1 MIENILLIEDDITLG
16 LMLKTWL
23 TKKGFTVRSVISIMD
38 AKKQLKD
45 GYIPELVLSDLRL
58 PDDSGI
64 SFLKWMKEDFPD
76 VIFIMI
82 TGYAE
87 IQTAVESIK
96 SGAYDYIAKPLNPEE
111 LLKKIKQASQN
122 KEMSKTKKETKTD
135 TIDFVKG
142 KSSDY
147 KKMYD
152 YVDLVAPT
160 GLSVLIQGQSGVGK
174 EHIARLIHEKSDRQ
188 KGPFVAVDCG
198 VLSKELAASDLF
210 GHLKGSFTGAINNKT
225 GHFFEANKGTLFLDE
240 IGNLPL
246 DIQVQLLRVLQEK
259 VIKPVGSTRE
269 ISVDIRLI
277 TATNE
282 DLEQALVGGTF
293 RTDLYHR
300 INEFLIYI
308 PTLQECK
315 EDIPLYAHHF
325 LELSNKQLNKKV
337 IGFDPQT
344 LEVLKAYSWPGNIRE
359 IKNVVNR
366 MVLICQQQYITRDL
380 LPENIAGKFQDLFE
394 KSDSPLSKKNGSEKD
409 RILEALKA
417 TNNNKSKAA
426 TLLEMDRKTLYNK
439 IKTYGIED

>member
-1 MIENILLIEDDITLG
+1 MIENILIIEDDITLG

-23 TKKGFTVRSVISIMD
+23 TKKGFNVKSVINIMD
-38 AKKQLKD
+38 AKKQLKE

-111 LLKKIKQASQN
+111 LLKKIQQASQN
-122 KEMSKTKKETKTD
+122 KEMSKTKKEIRTD
-135 TIDFVKG
+135 SLDFVKG
-142 KSSDY
+142 KSSEY
-147 KKMYD
+147 KKLYE
-152 YVDLVAPT
+152 YVDLVSPT

-174 EHIARLIHEKSDRQ
+174 EHIARLIHEKSDRA

-240 IGNLPL
+240 IGNLTT

-269 ISVDIRLI
+269 IPVDIRLI

-282 DLEQALVGGTF
+282 DLEQALGAGTF

-300 INEFLIYI
+300 INEFLLYI
-308 PTLQECK
+308 PTLSECK

-325 LELSNKQLNKKV
+325 LELSNKQLNKKI
-337 IGFDPQT
+337 IGFDPKT
-344 LEVLKAYSWPGNIRE
+344 LEILKAYSWPGNIRE
-359 IKNVVNR
+359 LKNIVNR
-366 MVLICQQQYITRDL
+366 MVLICQKQYISPDL
-380 LPENIAGKFQDLFE
+380 LPENISGKFQNLLE
-394 KSDSPLSKKNGSEKD
+394 KSDSSLSLKNGDEKT
-409 RILEALKA
+409 RIIEALKV

-426 TLLEMDRKTLYNK
+426 TLLEIDRKTLYNK
-439 IKTYGIED
+439 IKAYGIED

>member
-1 MIENILLIEDDITLG
+1 MIENVLIIEDDITLG

-23 TKKGFTVRSVISIMD
+23 TKKGYTVRNVISIMD
-38 AKKQLKD
+38 AKKQLRD
-45 GYIPELVLSDLRL
+45 GYTPDLVLSDLRL

-64 SFLKWMKEDFPD
+64 SFLKWVKEDYPD
-76 VIFIMI
+76 IVFIMI

-96 SGAYDYIAKPLNPEE
+96 SGAYDYIAKPLNPDE
-111 LLKKIKQASQN
+111 LLRKIKQASQN

-135 TIDFVKG
+135 FLDFVKG
-142 KSSDY
+142 KSSEY
-147 KKMYD
+147 KKLYD

-160 GLSVLIQGQSGVGK
+160 GLSVLIQGKSGVGK
-174 EHIARLIHEKSDRQ
+174 EHIARLIHEKSDRK

-210 GHLKGSFTGAINNKT
+210 GHLKGSFTGAIQNKN
-225 GHFFEANKGTLFLDE
+225 GHFFEAHKGTLFLDE

-269 ISVDIRLI
+269 IPVDIRLI

-282 DLEQALVGGTF
+282 DLEQALIAGTF

-300 INEFLIYI
+300 VNEFLLYI
-308 PTLQECK
+308 PTLHECK

-325 LELSNKQLNKKV
+325 LELSNKQLNKQV
-337 IGFDPQT
+337 IGFDPET
-344 LEVLKAYSWPGNIRE
+344 LEILKAYSWQGNIRE
-359 IKNVVNR
+359 LKNVINR
-366 MVLICQQQYITRDL
+366 MVLICQKQYMSPDL
-380 LPENIAGKFQDLFE
+380 LPANISSKFQDTIIE
-394 KSDSPLSKKNGSEKD
+394 TSADSFTKKEHS
-409 RILEALKA
+409 
-417 TNNNKSKAA
+417 
-426 TLLEMDRKTLYNK
+426 
-439 IKTYGIED
+439 

>member
-1 MIENILLIEDDITLG
+1 
-16 LMLKTWL
+16 MLKTWL
-23 TKKGFTVRSVISIMD
+23 TKKGFAVRSVISIMD

-45 GYIPELVLSDLRL
+45 GYVPDLVLSDLRL

-64 SFLKWMKEDFPD
+64 SFLKWMKEIHPD
-76 VIFIMI
+76 VVFIMI

-87 IQTAVESIK
+87 IHTAVESIK
-96 SGAYDYIAKPLNPEE
+96 SGAYDYIAKPLNPDE
-111 LLKKIKQASQN
+111 LLKKIQQASQN
-122 KEMSKTKKETKTD
+122 KEMSKTKKETKID
-135 TIDFVKG
+135 SLDFVKG
-142 KSSDY
+142 KSSEY
-147 KKMYD
+147 KKLYD

-174 EHIARLIHEKSDRQ
+174 EHIARLIHEKSDRK

-210 GHLKGSFTGAINNKT
+210 GHLKGSFTGAIQNKT
-225 GHFFEANKGTLFLDE
+225 GHFFEAHKGTLFLDE

-269 ISVDIRLI
+269 TPVDIRLI

-282 DLEQALVGGTF
+282 DLEQALVAGTF

-300 INEFLIYI
+300 INEFLLYI
-308 PTLQECK
+308 PTLHECK

-325 LELSNKQLNKKV
+325 LELSNKQLNKQV
-337 IGFDPQT
+337 IGFDPKT
-344 LEVLKAYSWPGNIRE
+344 LEILKAYSWPGNIRE
-359 IKNVVNR
+359 LKNVINR
-366 MVLICQQQYITRDL
+366 MVLICQKQYVSPDL
-380 LPENIAGKFQDLFE
+380 LPANISIKFQDLI
-394 KSDSPLSKKNGSEKD
+394 KKGNGSSSPENSVDEKN
-409 RILEALKA
+409 RIIEALNA
-417 TNNNKSKAA
+417 ADNNKSKAA
-426 TLLEMDRKTLYNK
+426 TILGIDRKTLYNK